1 MKKDKL
7 MLIDGNSI
15 INRAYYALSGRNTLS
30 TSDGLVT
37 NAVFG
42 FVNILKKYI
51 DEESP
56 QYIGVAFD
64 LRAPTFRHIEYSGY
78 KAKRKGM
85 PDELANQLPIVKEVL
100 DAMNIKRIEQEGYEA
115 DDIIGAISLCG
126 ENKGLEVVI
135 ITGDRDALQLAT
147 KNTRIKIPTTRKGK
161 TETEEYDFDKVFEKY
176 EIEPSQFID
185 IKGLMGDSSDNIPG
199 VSGIGEKTA
208 FKLIKE
214 YKSIDKVYENLDS
227 IKKDSVKEKLLKEKD
242 VAFLS
247 RKLGTIE
254 RNIPGL
260 CPVEELKHEG
270 FNNKELYD
278 IFTKLEFRSLISKFE
293 LANNK
298 EESHNPKMNTTF
310 ITEKKDLKNI
320 LKEII
325 KAQNFSYY
333 CFIEK
338 DGYNENLAGISFV
351 FNKST
356 SYYIRIND
364 SLKQNDF
371 LLEFKDVF
379 EDPKI
384 KIHGHDVKNL
394 IIYLKKK
401 GIKVQGIDFDIMLA
415 CYILDPV
422 KGSRPIDVIAEE
434 YLGRNIKS
442 LENLI
447 GKGKNQTGFNMI
459 PIEQQAEYAVSYASV
474 IFDSKEILKSQIMK
488 NKQEKLYYEVELPL
502 TDVLANMEY
511 TGFKVNINE
520 LRRYGNEIDDSI
532 NQIAIEI
539 IKIAGKDFNINS
551 PKQLGK
557 VLYEQLH
564 LPVIKKT
571 KTGYSTDA
579 EVLEQL
585 VDKHKIIRYIL
596 DYRQLVKIKT
606 TYVDGLISAISPQTG
621 KIHTSFN
628 QAITATG
635 RLSSTEPNLQNIP
648 IKIEVGRKIRKS
660 FIPSD
665 ENYLLIGADYS
676 QIELR
681 LLADI
686 SKDEKMIKAFL
697 NDEDIHRLTASKLFD
712 KDINEVTSEE
722 RGKAKTVN
730 FSVIYGIGDFSLSK
744 DLGITRK
751 EAKAYIEEYLNNY
764 PSVREYMKSI
774 IEKAKENGYVTT
786 SLNRI
791 RYLPELK
798 SKNFNIRSFGE
809 RVAMN
814 TPLQGTA
821 ADIIK
826 IAMIN
831 ACNEFKKRNLKSR
844 IILQVHDEI
853 LVEAYQD
860 EKDEAKKI
868 IKDCMENAVSISVP
882 LRVEVKSGLNW
893 YELK

>member
-15 INRAYYALSGRNTLS
+15 INRAYYALSGRNMLS
-30 TSDGLVT
+30 TSDGIVT

-42 FVNILKKYI
+42 FINVLKKFI
-51 DEESP
+51 DEENP
-56 QYIGVAFD
+56 EYIGVAFD
-64 LRAPTFRHIEYSGY
+64 LRAPTFRHTEYAEY

-85 PDELANQLPIVKEVL
+85 PDELAKQLPIVKEVL
-100 DAMNIKRIEQEGYEA
+100 DAMKIKRIEHEGYEA

-147 KNTRIKIPTTRKGK
+147 NNTRIKIPTTRKGK
-161 TETEEYDFDKVFEKY
+161 TETEEFDFDRVVEKY
-176 EIEPSQFID
+176 EIEPSQFVD

-214 YKSIDKVYENLDS
+214 YKSIDNIYEKIDS
-227 IKKDSVKEKLLKEKD
+227 IEKDSLKEKLIKEKD
-242 VAFLS
+242 IAFLS

-254 RNIPGL
+254 RDIPGL
-260 CPVEELKHEG
+260 CPIEELKHDG
-270 FNNKELYD
+270 FNNTELIN
-278 IFTKLEFRSLISKFE
+278 IFKKLEFKSLINKFE
-293 LANNK
+293 LSDNK
-298 EESHNPKMNTTF
+298 EDNFKHEMNTTV
-310 ITEKKDLKNI
+310 INDKKDL
-320 LKEII
+320 ESI
-325 KAQNFSYY
+325 KKKVLDAKNFSYY
-333 CFIEK
+333 CYIEK
-338 DGYNENLAGISFV
+338 DGYNENLDGIAIV
-351 FNKST
+351 INKNT
-356 SYYIRIND
+356 SYYIDINNG
-364 SLKQNDF
+364 LKQDDF
-371 LLEFKDVF
+371 LKEFKDVF
-379 EDPKI
+379 EDAKI
-384 KIHGHDVKNL
+384 KINGHDVKKL
-394 IIYLKKK
+394 IVYLNKKE
-401 GIKVQGIDFDIMLA
+401 IKVQGIDFDIMLA

-422 KGSRPIDVIAEE
+422 KGSRHVDVIAEE
-434 YLGRNIKS
+434 YLGRKIKS
-442 LENLI
+442 LESLTGKDKSII
-447 GKGKNQTGFNMI
+447 GLNMI
-459 PIEQQAEYAVSYASV
+459 PITQKSEYAVSYASV
-474 IFDSKEILKSQIMK
+474 VHDSKETLKNQIIK

-502 TDVLANMEY
+502 TEVLANMECI
-511 TGFKVNINE
+511 GFKVNINE
-520 LRRYGNEIDDSI
+520 LRRYGNEIEDRI
-532 NQIAIEI
+532 NQVAIKI

-557 VLYEQLH
+557 VLYEQLQ

-585 VDKHKIIRYIL
+585 IDKHEIIRYIL

-606 TYVDGLISAISPQTG
+606 TYVDGLISAISPHTG

-665 ENYLLIGADYS
+665 DNYLLIGADYS

-686 SKDEKMIKAFL
+686 SKDEKMVKAFS
-697 NDEDIHRLTASKLFD
+697 NDEDIHRLTASRLFE
-712 KDINEVTSEE
+712 KDINEVTSKE
-722 RGKAKTVN
+722 RNEAKTVN

-764 PSVREYMKSI
+764 PAVRKYMKAI

-798 SKNFNIRSFGE
+798 SRNFNIRSFGE

-831 ACNEFKKRNLKSR
+831 VYNEFKKRNLKSR

-860 EKDEAKKI
+860 EKDEAKSI
-868 IKDCMENAVSISVP
+868 IEDCMENAVSISVP
-882 LRVEVKSGLNW
+882 LKVEVKSGLNW